1 MSNSFARPLTRAF
14 DGETLPLHCLIK
26 SVTSIFNFSARSG
39 NVRDCLADGSAP
51 NTHKWAIHDSYK
63 ASGDSSC
70 RFRVGISVSLV
81 EAPPA
86 VKEW

>member
-1 MSNSFARPLTRAF
+1 VLDGICPPFGKGRLIWQARWHTSQVRA
-14 DGETLPLHCLIK
+14 DSGPA
-26 SVTSIFNFSARSG
+26 VRGSAI
-39 NVRDCLADGSAP
+39 LADGLAP
-51 NTHKWAIHDSYK
+51 NTHKWAVHDSYK

-70 RFRVGISVSLV
+70 RLRVGISVSLV